1 MVMQMLIADT
11 AEYPADILYEAV
23 TKLRRTKTFMPDA
36 AQIRAA
42 ADPAL
47 AARRRDIA
55 RIDALLAPTETPAK
69 FDRTARAALI
79 RELIPGYDSK
89 KSRPG
94 HEDRKSVV

>member
-1 MVMQMLIADT
+1 MRMLIADT

-23 TKLRRTKTFMPDA
+23 TRLRRTQTFMPDA

-55 RIDALLAPTETPAK
+55 RIDMLLEPVEVPVK

-89 KSRPG
+89 KSRAG
-94 HEDRKSVV
+94 HDH